1 MTNLKRVPIESDEG
15 STARHSRLLASY
27 LLNLRR
33 GTAMVRKMIRDD
45 IARFDDLGA
54 RGYAGEL
61 REILHCFE
69 TGGAT
74 PMTLRHHT

>member
-1 MTNLKRVPIESDEG
+1 MTNLKRVTIESDEG
-15 STARHSRLLASY
+15 LTARHRRLLASY

-33 GTAMVRKMIRDD
+33 GTATVRKMILDD
-45 IARFDDLGA
+45 ITRFDDLGA
-54 RGYAGEL
+54 RAYAGEL

-74 PMTLRHHT
+74 RMTLRCHT